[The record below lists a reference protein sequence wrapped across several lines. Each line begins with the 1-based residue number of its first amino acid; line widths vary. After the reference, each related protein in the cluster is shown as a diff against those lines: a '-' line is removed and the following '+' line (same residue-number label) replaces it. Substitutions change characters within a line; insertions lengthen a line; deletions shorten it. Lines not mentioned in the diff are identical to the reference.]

1 MFHLESAYSRIPREN
16 KKEVKTASFS
26 PPGVVG
32 CCLTMPLGGSAG
44 LPCQAGLRPHSRLFI
59 QFVRRLTTK
68 ELVFV
73 RFVAL
78 QNARVNDKKVNE
90 SMRKNAPTPHFIR
103 VRKWLGSA
111 SSLRKLRVA
120 QEKCR

>member
-1 MFHLESAYSRIPREN
+1 MLRSETANWAFGDQKN

-59 QFVRRLTTK
+59 QFVRRLTTE

-73 RFVAL
+73 RFVTL

-90 SMRKNAPTPHFIR
+90 SMRKNAPTLHFIR
-103 VRKWLGSA
+103 VRKW
-111 SSLRKLRVA
+111 
-120 QEKCR
+120 